1 VGSSGTIVR
10 MRLDSRPARAERV
23 IAHRGDEELLLLD
36 PEDGSYYALEEVG
49 ARIWELCDGKRRV
62 AEIAATLDDEF
73 DAAPQEIRADLIE
86 LLEELSGRDLV
97 VDADA

>member
-1 VGSSGTIVR
+1 LGSSGTIVR
-10 MRLDSRPARAERV
+10 MRLDSRPARAERI

-62 AEIAATLDDEF
+62 ADIAATLNEEF
-73 DAAPQEIRADLIE
+73 DAPPEAIRADLFE
-86 LLEELSGRDLV
+86 LLEELSGRGLV
-97 VDADA
+97 VDAAG